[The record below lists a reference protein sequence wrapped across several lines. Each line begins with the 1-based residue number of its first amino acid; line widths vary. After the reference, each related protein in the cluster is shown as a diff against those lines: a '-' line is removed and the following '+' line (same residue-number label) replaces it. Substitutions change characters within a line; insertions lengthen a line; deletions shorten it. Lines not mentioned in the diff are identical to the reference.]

1 MGTWIRHD
9 RDVLRDLADGLD
21 ELHETTGT
29 PVTARRPWL
38 QAWLDSYRS
47 FHPFTIGLERPDGQ
61 LDGIALLAT
70 KRLRGLTQVVAVGHG
85 PSDAM
90 KLPARDDVA
99 ASELSETVAAALHE
113 QRGAWQLSL
122 RHLSA
127 EDALSPHLLDDLR
140 RSRLAPGDVSPTLRT
155 EPGDVLR
162 QHVSSSHHKGISRI
176 RNRMVREGLR
186 PQVEHLYDAEAIA
199 AVLPA
204 VERVFRRRDAALER
218 ACALDRPESGDF
230 FRNVIAQHVALG
242 TACLTTLSLE
252 GELAAYVL
260 CFVDG
265 PAYRMW
271 HPRFDPRWDRFSPG
285 KLAMDES
292 IAHALEQGATEYDFM
307 RGQERYKSSYANHL
321 PRALDLFAAS
331 GPVVGV
337 ATSSVLS
344 LRTRMREAADGGG
357 RAGQAVEWTRKVRSR
372 RG

>member
-1 MGTWIRHD
+1 MC
-9 RDVLRDLADGLD
+9 DLADRLD
-21 ELHETTGT
+21 ELHATTRT

-47 FHPFTIGLERPDGQ
+47 FDPLTVGLERPDGR
-61 LDGIALLAT
+61 LDAIALLAT
-70 KRLRGLTQVVAVGHG
+70 KRQRGLTQVVAVGHG

-90 KLPARDDVA
+90 TLPARDAVA
-99 ASELSETVAAALHE
+99 GGALSEAVAAALHG

-127 EDALSPHLLDDLR
+127 EDALAPHLLDDLR

-155 EPGDVLR
+155 EPGDVLA
-162 QHVSSSHHKGISRI
+162 QHVSRSHHQGISRI
-176 RNRMVREGLR
+176 RNRMVRDGLR
-186 PQVEHLYDAEAIA
+186 PTIEHLYDADRIA

-204 VERVFRRRDAALER
+204 VEQVFRRREAAMER
-218 ACALDRPESGDF
+218 ACALDRPEPRDF
-230 FRNVIAQHVALG
+230 FRHVIAQHAALG

-271 HPRFDPRWDRFSPG
+271 HPRFDPRWDRYSPG

-292 IAHALEQGATEYDFM
+292 IAHALSQGATEYDFM

-337 ATSSVLS
+337 ATSTALS
-344 LRTRMREAADGGG
+344 LRTRMREAAEGGG
-357 RAGQAVEWTRKVRSR
+357 RPGRAVEWTRRMRSR
-372 RG
+372 HA